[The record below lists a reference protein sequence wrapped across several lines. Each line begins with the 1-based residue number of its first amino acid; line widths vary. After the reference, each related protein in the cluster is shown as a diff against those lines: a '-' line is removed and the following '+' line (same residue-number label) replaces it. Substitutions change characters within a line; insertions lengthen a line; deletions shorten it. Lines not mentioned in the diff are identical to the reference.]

1 MTDVTKIADSADMV
15 VNGYAFSRRDDG
27 IQVLNLNNPDRASLL
42 SLDGQLLETSMDDIE
57 IRIVQDYYQRNRQ
70 FMEAV

>member
-1 MTDVTKIADSADMV
+1 MTDVTKIADRADMV

>member
-1 MTDVTKIADSADMV
+1 MTDVTKIADRADMV
-15 VNGYAFSRRDDG
+15 VNGYAFSR
-27 IQVLNLNNPDRASLL
+27 LNNPDRASLL

-70 FMEAV
+70 SMEAV

>member
-1 MTDVTKIADSADMV
+1 MTDVIKIADSADMV
-15 VNGYAFSRRDDG
+15 VNGYAFSRREDG

>member
-1 MTDVTKIADSADMV
+1 MTDVTKIADRADMV

-57 IRIVQDYYQRNRQ
+57 IQIVQDYYQRNRQ

>member
-1 MTDVTKIADSADMV
+1 MTDVTKIADNADMV
-15 VNGYAFSRRDDG
+15 VNGYAFSRREDG